1 MLRGR
6 QTPDVVEDRQFPLA
20 VHAKR
25 TKVEEEEVCI
35 DTFGSLTLKPDGSS
49 EW

>member
-1 MLRGR
+1 MLREHQVPEVIQTR
-6 QTPDVVEDRQFPLA
+6 QTSTTI
-20 VHAKR
+20 HTKR
-25 TKVEEEEVCI
+25 MKVEEEEEFV

>member
-1 MLRGR
+1 MPEVIESR
-6 QTPDVVEDRQFPLA
+6 QTSTA

-25 TKVEEEEVCI
+25 MKIEEEEVLI

>member
-1 MLRGR
+1 MPEATQTR
-6 QTPDVVEDRQFPLA
+6 QTSTA

-25 TKVEEEEVCI
+25 MKVEEEEVFV

>member
-1 MLRGR
+1 MPEVIETRR
-6 QTPDVVEDRQFPLA
+6 SST
-20 VHAKR
+20 AKR
-25 TKVEEEEVCI
+25 MKVEEEEVFI

>member
-1 MLRGR
+1 MLRGH
-6 QTPDVVEDRQFPLA
+6 QTPDVIEDRQYPTA

-25 TKVEEEEVCI
+25 TKVEEEEVSI

>member
-1 MLRGR
+1 MLREHQMPEVIQTR
-6 QTPDVVEDRQFPLA
+6 QSSTA
-20 VHAKR
+20 VNAKR
-25 TKVEEEEVCI
+25 MKVEEEEAFV

>member
-1 MLRGR
+1 MLRGH
-6 QTPDVVEDRQFPLA
+6 QMPEVVETRQYPTA

-25 TKVEEEEVCI
+25 TKVEEEEVPI